1 MVSSIQEDDFD
12 TIESGYEFLLAYAAQ
27 GRPPHKEG
35 DMPPPH
41 AGPTLQN
48 MLDAMQR
55 IAAALADSKDDFE
68 QLIVEDIR
76 KASAAVG
83 FTVSQPLMS
92 SELVDN
98 LNASIHLR
106 AVLTNSFLYSEK
118 FRPSA
123 EAKVD

>member
-1 MVSSIQEDDFD
+1 MSSIQEDDFD

-27 GRPPHKEG
+27 GRPPHKES

-41 AGPTLQN
+41 AGPTLQG
-48 MLDAMQR
+48 MLEAMQR
-55 IAAALADSKDDFE
+55 IASGLADSSDDFE
-68 QLIVEDIR
+68 QLIVADIH
-76 KASAAVG
+76 KASAAVR
-83 FTVSQPLMS
+83 FTLAQPLMS

-118 FRPSA
+118 FRPAA
-123 EAKVD
+123 EVKAD